1 MTHAIEDV
9 IFEKPDMKLDH
20 MTRKKRAREAA
31 FDLPHDLVPHPRARQ
46 MAQATHRSVPAM
58 SVEEIRSRAWQVWR
72 STIVPGTAILPN
84 EASQNYTLFPRR
96 IYADLLKQC
105 QACARPFLFYANEQ
119 RFWYE
124 TLRIPVDA
132 DCVMCPPCRKHA
144 HRVKAALL
152 RYEKALQAA
161 CLDAKAMK
169 VFVDDVLFLF
179 EQGIVR
185 NVARVGAIKNRAQ
198 RELADYAG
206 TRELA
211 SALAGAREAAEMRPG
226 AWRNRHW

>member
-1 MTHAIEDV
+1 MT
-9 IFEKPDMKLDH
+9 
-20 MTRKKRAREAA
+20 
-31 FDLPHDLVPHPRARQ
+31 
-46 MAQATHRSVPAM
+46 
-58 SVEEIRSRAWQVWR
+58 VEEIRAKAWQVSR
-72 STIVPGTAILPN
+72 STIVPGTAVLPN
-84 EASQNYTLFPRR
+84 EALQNYALFPRR

-105 QACARPFLFYANEQ
+105 QACARPFVFHANEQ

-144 HRVKAALL
+144 HRVKAALS
-152 RYEKALQAA
+152 RYDQALHAA
-161 CLDAKAMK
+161 RLDAKDMK
-169 VFVDDVLFLF
+169 VFVDDALYLL

-185 NVARVGAIKNRAQ
+185 NLARLGAIKNRAQ

-206 TRELA
+206 TRQL
-211 SALAGAREAAEMRPG
+211 ALALARAREAAQMRPG